1 MFRITFLQDNRS
13 IRKKDNL
20 VMTMDIEEYAKRS
33 LLEKKPKDEIVER
46 LSEII
51 LYYKN
56 IDKEDAGRLAE
67 AVIEEVKTTLDID
80 YDLTDYYRT
89 DIHMGEFGVGSRGKG
104 DFYVHKKI
112 AEIIKNTDCQSL
124 VNSTA
129 QDDGGVVKVDD
140 TYYVTTA
147 IDGIHSRL
155 SDYPFLAGF
164 HTARATLRD
173 VCVMGADP
181 VAIISDIHLA
191 DDGDISK
198 LLDFT
203 AGICAVSEL
212 TDVPLVAGSTLRI
225 GGDMVLGSRLVGGV
239 GAVGSSTNIPQA
251 RSNAKMGDVILMTE
265 GCGGGTITTTA
276 IYNNYPEVIDRT
288 LNVEFIRASKL
299 LNNYEKIGDIHAM
312 TDITNGGLIG
322 DCNEINKTTGLGIH
336 LIYDRIKNLI
346 DPAVYEMLDKLDID
360 ALGVSIDSL
369 MIIVDQKAKDSIM
382 NLLNE
387 NNIRCDIIGKITDS
401 GKTILEY
408 PDRCEN
414 LTPKFR
420 EAAYTPIKKVVDDI
434 YEENY
439 EKNTKIIDEAT
450 RSAIDKKNEVVK
462 RIKEKQS

>member
-1 MFRITFLQDNRS
+1 
-13 IRKKDNL
+13 
-20 VMTMDIEEYAKRS
+20 MDMEEYAKRS
-33 LLEKKPKDEIVER
+33 IVEKKPKAETIEK
-46 LSEII
+46 LSDII
-51 LYYKN
+51 LYYKD
-56 IDKEDAGRLAE
+56 IGDQKARLLAK
-67 AVIEEVKTTLDID
+67 AVIEEVETTLEID
-80 YDLTDYYRT
+80 NDLTDYYKT
-89 DIHMGEFGVGSRGKG
+89 NIHMGEFGVGSRGKG
-104 DFYVHKKI
+104 DFYVHSKI

-124 VNSTA
+124 VNPTA

-140 TYYVTTA
+140 TYYITTA

-173 VCVMGADP
+173 VCVMGANP

-212 TDVPLVAGSTLRI
+212 TGVPLVAGSTLRI

-239 GAVGSSTNIPQA
+239 GAVGSSKNIPQA
-251 RSNAKMGDVILMTE
+251 RSNAKAGDVILMTE

-276 IYNNYPEVIDRT
+276 IYNNYPEVIDKT
-288 LNVEFIRASKL
+288 LNVQFIKASQL
-299 LNNYEKIGDIHAM
+299 LNDYERIENIHAM

-336 LIYDRIKNLI
+336 LNHAKIKNLI
-346 DPAVYEMLDKLDID
+346 DPSVLEMLDALDID

-369 MIIVDQKAKDSIM
+369 MIIVDGQAKEEILE
-382 NLLNE
+382 LLTK
-387 NNIRCDIIGKITDS
+387 NNIKCDVIGQITDTS
-401 GKTILEY
+401 KTIIEY
-408 PDRCEN
+408 EDKCEE

-420 EAAYTPIKKVVDDI
+420 EAAYTPIKKVVDNLYD
-434 YEENY
+434 ENY
-439 EKNTKIIDEAT
+439 DENIKIIDKAT
-450 RSAIDKKNEVVK
+450 QSAINKKNKVVK
-462 RIKEKQS
+462 HIKERKL

>member
-1 MFRITFLQDNRS
+1 
-13 IRKKDNL
+13 
-20 VMTMDIEEYAKRS
+20 MDMEEYAKRS
-33 LLEKKPKDEIVER
+33 IVEKKPKAETIEK
-46 LSEII
+46 LSDII
-51 LYYKN
+51 LYYKD
-56 IDKEDAGRLAE
+56 IGDQKARLLAK
-67 AVIEEVKTTLDID
+67 AVIEEVETTLDID
-80 YDLTDYYRT
+80 NDLTDYYKT
-89 DIHMGEFGVGSRGKG
+89 NIHMGEFGVGSRGKG
-104 DFYVHKKI
+104 DFYVHSKI

-124 VNSTA
+124 VNPTA

-140 TYYVTTA
+140 TYYITTA

-173 VCVMGADP
+173 VCVMGANP

-212 TDVPLVAGSTLRI
+212 TGVPLVAGSTLRI

-239 GAVGSSTNIPQA
+239 GAVGSSKNIPQA
-251 RSNAKMGDVILMTE
+251 RSNAKAGDVILMTE

-276 IYNNYPEVIDRT
+276 IYNNYPEVIDKT
-288 LNVEFIRASKL
+288 LNVQFIKASQL
-299 LNNYEKIGDIHAM
+299 LNDYERIENIHAM

-336 LIYDRIKNLI
+336 LNHDKIKNLI
-346 DPAVYEMLDKLDID
+346 DPSVLEMLDALDID

-369 MIIVDQKAKDSIM
+369 MIIVDGQAKEEILE
-382 NLLNE
+382 LLTK
-387 NNIRCDIIGKITDS
+387 NNIKCDVIGQITDTS
-401 GKTILEY
+401 KTIIEY
-408 PDRCEN
+408 EDKCEE

-420 EAAYTPIKKVVDDI
+420 EAAYTPIKKVVDNLYD
-434 YEENY
+434 ENY
-439 EKNTKIIDEAT
+439 DENIKIIDKAT
-450 RSAIDKKNEVVK
+450 QSAINKKNKVVK
-462 RIKEKQS
+462 HIKERKL

>member
-1 MFRITFLQDNRS
+1 
-13 IRKKDNL
+13 
-20 VMTMDIEEYAKRS
+20 MDIEEYAKRG
-33 LLEKKPKDEIVER
+33 LIENKPQDEIMEK
-46 LSEII
+46 LTKII
-51 LYYKN
+51 GYYKN
-56 IDKEDAGRLAE
+56 ISDEDARCLSE
-67 AVIEEVKTTLDID
+67 AVIEEVETTLDIKN
-80 YDLTDYYRT
+80 DLTDYYKT
-89 DIHMGEFGVGSRGKG
+89 NIHMGEFGVGSRGKG
-104 DFYVHKKI
+104 DFYVHSKI

-124 VNSTA
+124 VNPTA

-181 VAIISDIHLA
+181 VAILSDIHLA

-239 GAVGSSTNIPQA
+239 GAVGCSKNIPQA
-251 RSNAKMGDVILMTE
+251 RSNAQAGDVILMTE
-265 GCGGGTITTTA
+265 GCGGGTISTTA
-276 IYNNYPEVIDRT
+276 IYNNCPEVIDKT
-288 LNVEFIRASKL
+288 LNVQFINASKL
-299 LNNYEKIGDIHAM
+299 LNNYEKIEDIHAM

-336 LIYDRIKNLI
+336 LIYDNIKNLI
-346 DPAVYEMLDKLDID
+346 DSEVYEMLESLDID

-369 MIIVDQKAKDSIM
+369 MIIVDENSKDDILQ
-382 NLLNE
+382 LLRD
-387 NNIRCDIIGKITDS
+387 NNIKCDVIGKVTDN

-408 PDRCEN
+408 QDRCEK

-420 EAAYTPIKKVVDDI
+420 EAAYTPIKKVVDNI

-439 EKNTKIIDEAT
+439 EENTKIIDEAT
-450 RSAIDKKNEVVK
+450 RSAIDKKNKVVK
-462 RIKEKQS
+462 RIKERKL

>member
-1 MFRITFLQDNRS
+1 MSMQKPVIS
-13 IRKKDNL
+13 
-20 VMTMDIEEYAKRS
+20 MDIEEYAKRS
-33 LLEKKPKDEIVER
+33 IIEKKPKEETIEKLTD
-46 LSEII
+46 II
-51 LYYKN
+51 LYYKD
-56 IDKEDAGRLAE
+56 IGHEKAQLLAK
-67 AVIEEVKTTLDID
+67 AVMEEVETTLEIND
-80 YDLTDYYRT
+80 DLTNYYKT
-89 DIHMGEFGVGSRGKG
+89 NIHMGEFGVGSRGKG
-104 DFYVHKKI
+104 DFYVHSKI

-140 TYYVTTA
+140 TYYITTA

-173 VCVMGADP
+173 VCVMGANP

-239 GAVGSSTNIPQA
+239 GAVGSSKNIPQA
-251 RSNAKMGDVILMTE
+251 RSNAHVGDVILMTE

-276 IYNNYPEVIDRT
+276 IYNNYPEIIDKT
-288 LNVEFIRASKL
+288 LNVEFIKASQL
-299 LNNYEKIGDIHAM
+299 LNNYEKIEDIHAM

-336 LIYDRIKNLI
+336 LNYDKIKNLI
-346 DPAVYEMLDKLDID
+346 DSSVLDMLNALDID

-369 MIIVDQKAKDSIM
+369 MIIADAESKEDIM
-382 NLLNE
+382 ESLTK
-387 NNIRCDIIGKITDS
+387 NNIKCDIIGEVTDTS
-401 GKTILEY
+401 KTIIEY
-408 PDRCEN
+408 EDKCEE
-414 LTPKFR
+414 LKPKFR
-420 EAAYTPIKKVVDDI
+420 EAAYTPIKKVVDNL

-439 EKNTKIIDEAT
+439 EENIKIIDEAT
-450 RSAIDKKNEVVK
+450 RSAINKKNEVVK
-462 RIKEKQS
+462 RVKERKI

>member
-1 MFRITFLQDNRS
+1 
-13 IRKKDNL
+13 
-20 VMTMDIEEYAKRS
+20 MDMEEYAKRS
-33 LLEKKPKDEIVER
+33 IVEKKPKAETIEK
-46 LSEII
+46 LSDII
-51 LYYKN
+51 LYYKD
-56 IDKEDAGRLAE
+56 IGDQKARLLAK
-67 AVIEEVKTTLDID
+67 AVIEEVETTLEID
-80 YDLTDYYRT
+80 NDLTDYYKT
-89 DIHMGEFGVGSRGKG
+89 NIHMGEFGVGSRGKG
-104 DFYVHKKI
+104 DFYVHSKI

-124 VNSTA
+124 VNPTA

-140 TYYVTTA
+140 TYYITTA

-173 VCVMGADP
+173 VCVMGANP

-212 TDVPLVAGSTLRI
+212 TGVPLVAGSTLRI

-239 GAVGSSTNIPQA
+239 GAVGSSKNIPQA
-251 RSNAKMGDVILMTE
+251 RSNAKAGDVILMTE

-276 IYNNYPEVIDRT
+276 IYNNYPEVIDKT
-288 LNVEFIRASKL
+288 LNVQFIKASQL
-299 LNNYEKIGDIHAM
+299 LNDYERIENIHAM

-336 LIYDRIKNLI
+336 LNHAKIKNLI
-346 DPAVYEMLDKLDID
+346 DPSVLEMLDALDID

-369 MIIVDQKAKDSIM
+369 MIIVDGQAKEEILE
-382 NLLNE
+382 LLTK
-387 NNIRCDIIGKITDS
+387 NNIKCDVIGQITDTS
-401 GKTILEY
+401 KTIIEY
-408 PDRCEN
+408 EDKCEE

-420 EAAYTPIKKVVDDI
+420 EAAYTPIKKVVDNLYD
-434 YEENY
+434 ENY
-439 EKNTKIIDEAT
+439 DENIKIIDKAT
-450 RSAIDKKNEVVK
+450 LSAINKKNKVVK
-462 RIKEKQS
+462 HIKERKL